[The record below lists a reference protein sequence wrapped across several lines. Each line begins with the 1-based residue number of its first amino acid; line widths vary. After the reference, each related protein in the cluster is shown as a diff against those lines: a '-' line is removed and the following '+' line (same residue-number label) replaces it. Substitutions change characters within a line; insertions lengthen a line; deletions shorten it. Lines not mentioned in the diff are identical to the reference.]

1 MFPFAITRG
10 SDFGQVAWTWA
21 VQAMILGCYS
31 ACPRPA
37 MLKPL
42 LALLLGT
49 PLSAIAAEPSPL
61 SLEETFDAYV
71 RVLTQGDE
79 QAKATLRNSLLSAKD
94 LEPADVD
101 SIIEGVSSI
110 GNFSASFSGT
120 SLESIADAL
129 SARQSAVSCV
139 TTAIARSDVD
149 GAGQATVNYRCDLP
163 DVSGYFPV
171 YRRIYM
177 ERKAEADDPSR
188 ASRFINDYARALM
201 EAPTV
206 PYDGEAIFLQAGDD
220 GPWTSPTLPL
230 LGVMLTKS
238 LLPLSEW
245 RERIE
250 AEAAAAYSG
259 IPACDLMLDAQ
270 LKFVERYD
278 RDSTLLRGTALQDA
292 VDEKVRTLGPELA
305 AAYCRGILER
315 FRER

>member
-1 MFPFAITRG
+1 MFLFAIIRG

-21 VQAMILGCYS
+21 LQALILECYS

-42 LALLLGT
+42 LALLL
-49 PLSAIAAEPSPL
+49 SAPPSLIAAEPPPL
-61 SLEETFDAYV
+61 SLEDTFDTYV

-79 QAKATLRNSLLSAKD
+79 QAEATLRNSLLSAKD

-101 SIIEGVSSI
+101 RIIDSVSSI

-120 SLESIADAL
+120 SLEPIADAL
-129 SARQSAVSCV
+129 RARQRAVSCV
-139 TTAIARSDVD
+139 TTAIAPTDVD
-149 GAGQATVNYRCDLP
+149 GAGHATVNYRCTLP

-171 YRRIYM
+171 YRKMYM
-177 ERKAEADDPSR
+177 QRKADADDPSR
-188 ASRFINDYARALM
+188 ASSFINDYARALM

-206 PYDGEAIFLQAGDD
+206 PYDGQAVFLQAGDD
-220 GPWTSPTLPL
+220 GPWTSPTLSL
-230 LGVMLTKS
+230 LGVILTKS

-245 RERIE
+245 RELIE

-270 LKFVERYD
+270 LKFAERYD

-315 FRER
+315 FREE